1 MIPIL
6 CRICDT
12 IPKKP
17 SCFFTGTTFDRSV
30 VVVIRP
36 GLSAVE

>member
-12 IPKKP
+12 IPRKP
-17 SCFFTGTTFDRSV
+17 SCFFTGTTFDRFV